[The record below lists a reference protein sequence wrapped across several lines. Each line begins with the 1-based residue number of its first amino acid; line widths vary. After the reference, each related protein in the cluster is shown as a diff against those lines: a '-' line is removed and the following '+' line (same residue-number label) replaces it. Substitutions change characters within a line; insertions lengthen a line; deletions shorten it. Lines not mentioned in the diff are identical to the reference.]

1 MAIFGEDLKEKEEKR
16 KRDGDWGEV
25 NIEITPRSKE
35 KMKKISSSV
44 YKKIIQETGGLQ
56 NYEKRELDGLVDDS
70 MDFDDD
76 SIEDEGHNEEIT
88 K

>member
-1 MAIFGEDLKEKEEKR
+1 
-16 KRDGDWGEV
+16 
-25 NIEITPRSKE
+25 
-35 KMKKISSSV
+35 MKKISSSV

-76 SIEDEGHNEEIT
+76 SIEDEGHNEEMT